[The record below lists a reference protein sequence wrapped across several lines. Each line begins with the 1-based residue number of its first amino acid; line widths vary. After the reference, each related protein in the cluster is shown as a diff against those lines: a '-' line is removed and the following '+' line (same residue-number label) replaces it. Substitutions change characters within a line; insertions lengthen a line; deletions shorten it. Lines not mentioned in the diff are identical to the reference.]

1 MNGRYLNPKRLT
13 QILRR
18 AIIAYESELDDQDY
32 ESEEELH
39 KVLLNEFSMS
49 EVEYQRITKS
59 KRGGRRM
66 SAYVHVIPDEEYEIL
81 QKYLDEGAVLVRQSV
96 ADEIKE
102 KTGKNPDG
110 LYLDGYDFGGDADV
124 WVDVVSDK
132 SHMACDAILKE
143 ITGEEDD
150 DCDDDDTLYHARR
163 RAKAI

>member
-1 MNGRYLNPKRLT
+1 MNPLNTRYLSPKRLT
-13 QILRR
+13 QILRM

-49 EVEYQRITKS
+49 EAEYQRISKS

-81 QKYLDEGAVLVRQSV
+81 QKYLGEGSVLVRQSV
-96 ADEIKE
+96 ADEIRE
-102 KTGKNPDG
+102 KTGRNPDG

-132 SHMACDAILKE
+132 SHMACDAIIEE
-143 ITGEEDD
+143 ITGMASDDSDD
-150 DCDDDDTLYHARR
+150 DGA
-163 RAKAI
+163 